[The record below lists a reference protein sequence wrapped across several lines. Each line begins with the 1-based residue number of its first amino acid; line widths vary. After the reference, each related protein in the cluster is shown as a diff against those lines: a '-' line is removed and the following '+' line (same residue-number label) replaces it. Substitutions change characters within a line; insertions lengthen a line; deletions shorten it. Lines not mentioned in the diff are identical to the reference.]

1 MRQIPHSVGSPVSLS
16 ILAIYLSALALTPA
30 EVHGQA
36 ISPES
41 DISRL
46 RVPVPLPRL
55 PQFDLRLQTPE
66 KSATPRAVEDLEFE
80 VKALRFEGGS
90 KYSEPEMQAIFAD
103 VIGTRSNLD
112 ALRRRVAK
120 LESRYREDGFFLTRV
135 LIPPQ
140 QVRDGIFTVQIIE
153 GFISAGF
160 VEGGTAAERALIET
174 QLGELKDRK
183 PIDLST
189 LEDVLLRLN
198 DMPTI
203 AASGTLRPGGSLG
216 ASELVVSLNP
226 PPPTSFVIGVNNF
239 ASKTLGPGAFSI
251 NTAFARPFGPPGLL
265 GVGLSGALDPFEK
278 LRVVT
283 LQYVIPVDGRGS
295 TFSLGGLSAKA
306 QPKGSL
312 EPLKVVTDSWSLS
325 PRYRTPILRTR
336 PHSIFA
342 DFGLSLNNTE
352 TQLDRVPTT
361 ADRSTVSEMSLTYQ
375 QNGFLSG
382 NTQVTLSMFKGL
394 AALGAYDTNDYARMK
409 ATPSTTNFNPTFSK
423 QVLTLQRIQ
432 NFPLNV
438 SMIATVQMQT
448 SNDRLLAGERTSFG
462 GIGIGRG
469 YDGGALTGDRGLG
482 GLIEFRWDQT
492 STLTVPGLE
501 NARLQ
506 WFGSIDHAKATTF
519 ATSTT
524 HSIGSAAV
532 GLRVRDNKG
541 LTLETM
547 VANAQIAP
555 ISTSD
560 RRPNP
565 RFLLS
570 VSKVF

>member
-1 MRQIPHSVGSPVSLS
+1 MKQIPRPHRSPTALS
-16 ILAIYLSALALTPA
+16 ILAACLGAWALLPA
-30 EVHGQA
+30 AVHGQA

-55 PQFDLRLQTPE
+55 PEFDLRLQTPE

-80 VKALRFEGGS
+80 IKALRFEGGS
-90 KYSEPEMQAIFAD
+90 KYSEAEMQKLFAD
-103 VIGTRSNLD
+103 VIGKRSNLD
-112 ALRRRVAK
+112 ALRQRVAK
-120 LESRYREDGFFLTRV
+120 LEGRYRDDGFFLTRV

-140 QVRDGIFTVQIIE
+140 QVRDGVFTVQIIE

-160 VEGGTAAERALIET
+160 VEGGTAAERALIEA
-174 QLGELKDRK
+174 QLARLKDQK
-183 PIDLST
+183 PIDLAT

-198 DMPTI
+198 DMPTV

-239 ASKTLGPGAFSI
+239 ASKTLGPGAFSL

-265 GVGLSGALDPFEK
+265 GIGLSGALDPFEK

-283 LQYVIPVDGRGS
+283 LQYVMPVDARGS

-312 EPLKVVTDSWSLS
+312 ESLKVVTDSWSLS
-325 PRYRTPILRTR
+325 PRYRTPLLRTR

-342 DFGLSLNNTE
+342 DFGLAINSSE

-382 NTQVTLSMFKGL
+382 NTQATLSLFKGL
-394 AALGAYDTNDYARMK
+394 SALGAYDANDYTRMT
-409 ATPSTTNFNPTFSK
+409 ATPSTTGFNPTFFK
-423 QVLTLQRIQ
+423 QVLALQRIQ
-432 NFPLNV
+432 NFPSNI
-438 SMIATVQMQT
+438 SMLATVQAQAA
-448 SNDRLLAGERTSFG
+448 NDRLLAGERASYG
-462 GIGIGRG
+462 GTGIGRG
-469 YDGGALTGDRGLG
+469 YDSGALTGDRGVG
-482 GLIEFRWDQT
+482 GIVELRWDQPNPL
-492 STLTVPGLE
+492 TLLGLE

-506 WFGSIDHAKATTF
+506 WFGSADYAKATILS
-519 ATSTT
+519 TSTT
-524 HSIGSAAV
+524 NAISSVAV

-547 VANAQIAP
+547 VADAHIAP
-555 ISTSD
+555 VSTSD

-565 RFLLS
+565 RFLFS

>member
-1 MRQIPHSVGSPVSLS
+1 MKQIAPPMSPPVSLS
-16 ILAIYLSALALTPA
+16 ILALCLSTLTLLPA
-30 EVHGQA
+30 AAHAQA

-66 KSATPRAVEDLEFE
+66 KAATPRAVEDLEFDI
-80 VKALRFEGGS
+80 KAVRFEGGS
-90 KYSEPEMQAIFAD
+90 KYPEAEMQKLFSD
-103 VIGTRSNLD
+103 VIGKRSNLE
-112 ALRRRVAK
+112 ALRQRVAR
-120 LESRYREDGFFLTRV
+120 LESRYREDGYFLTRV

-140 QVRDGIFTVQIIE
+140 QVRDGAFTVQIIE

-160 VEGGTAAERALIET
+160 VEGGSDAERALIET
-174 QLGELKDRK
+174 QLAKLKERK
-183 PIDLST
+183 PIDLAA

-198 DMPTI
+198 DMPTVS
-203 AASGTLRPGGSLG
+203 ASGTLRPGGSLG

-226 PPPTSFVIGVNNF
+226 PPSTSFVISANNF
-239 ASKTLGPGAFSI
+239 ASKTLGPGAFSL

-283 LQYVIPVDGRGS
+283 LQYVMPVDGRGS

-312 EPLKVVTDSWSLS
+312 EPLKVVTDSWSIS
-325 PRYRTPILRTR
+325 PRYRTPLLRTR

-342 DFGLSLNNTE
+342 DLGLSMNSTE
-352 TQLDRVPTT
+352 TQLDRVLTT

-382 NTQVTLSMFKGL
+382 NTQVTLSVFKGL
-394 AALGAYDTNDYARMK
+394 TALGAYDANDYTRMT
-409 ATPSTTNFNPTFSK
+409 ATPSTIGFNPTFSK

-432 NFPLNV
+432 NFPANM
-438 SMIATVQMQT
+438 SMIATVQGQAT
-448 SNDRLLAGERTSFG
+448 NDQLLAGERASFG

-469 YDGGALTGDRGLG
+469 YDSGALTGDRGVG
-482 GLIEFRWDQT
+482 GLIELRWDQAK
-492 STLTVPGLE
+492 TLTLLGLE
-501 NARLQ
+501 NTRLQ
-506 WFGSIDHAKATTF
+506 WFGSIDYARATILSTATTN
-519 ATSTT
+519 A
-524 HSIGSAAV
+524 IGSAAA
-532 GLRVRDNKG
+532 GLRVRNNSG
-541 LTLETM
+541 FTLETM
-547 VANAQIAP
+547 VADGHITP
-555 ISTSD
+555 INTAD

-565 RFLLS
+565 RFLVS